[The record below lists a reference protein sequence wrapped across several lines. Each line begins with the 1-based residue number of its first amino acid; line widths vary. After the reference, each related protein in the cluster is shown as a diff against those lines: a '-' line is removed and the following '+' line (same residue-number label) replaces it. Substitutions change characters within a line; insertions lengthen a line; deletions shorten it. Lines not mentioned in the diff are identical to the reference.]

1 MNRFKENKRNAYVLV
16 NKCLE
21 LNQQKVTQLPMG
33 SNLALKFK
41 DVIGKID
48 DIRKEQ
54 ELQLTEVAHDKRETR
69 AMLEKKTMQVV
80 VRLIAYAAHKN
91 DTLLEDKIG
100 FTMSDL
106 RNAADTII
114 KDRCDAVYVKAKE
127 LLTELT
133 GYGITQQVL
142 DDLRKLIDQYYDLI
156 PMPRQRIIERKK
168 QKESL
173 DLLFHEADNTLALL
187 DKTIGMV
194 RWDDDSLYS
203 DYMNARTIID
213 LKGKQKGVAITTGIE
228 GVVSDLE
235 TEQPLVGAEVKTG
248 TGDVVVKTDEDGY
261 YRIASKTGKI
271 KLTISLTG
279 YTPHEEIL
287 EVEEGFITENDVE
300 LEKPDLVAM

>member
-16 NKCLE
+16 NKCIE
-21 LNQQKVTQLPMG
+21 LNQQKVNQLPMG
-33 SNLALKFK
+33 GNLALELKN
-41 DVIGKID
+41 VIGKID

-54 ELQLTEVAHDKRETR
+54 ELQLTGVARDKRETR
-69 AMLEKKTMQVV
+69 ALLEKKTMQVV

-106 RNAADTII
+106 RNAADTIV
-114 KDRCDAVYVKAKE
+114 KDRCDAVYTKAKE
-127 LLTELT
+127 LLADLA
-133 GYGITQQVL
+133 GYGITLQVL
-142 DDLRKLIDQYYDLI
+142 DDLRKLIDQYHDLI

-168 QKESL
+168 QKETL
-173 DLLFHEADNTLALL
+173 DMLFREADKTLALL
-187 DKTIGMV
+187 DKTVGMV

-203 DYMNARTIID
+203 DYMNARAIID

-235 TEQPLVGAEVKTG
+235 TEQPLVGAEVKTD
-248 TGDVVVKTDEDGY
+248 TGDIVVKTDEDGY

-271 KLTISLTG
+271 KLTVNSTG

-300 LEKPDLVAM
+300 LEKPELVAM

>member
-54 ELQLTEVAHDKRETR
+54 ELQLTGVARDKRETR
-69 AMLEKKTMQVV
+69 AMLEKKTMQIV

-106 RNAADTII
+106 RNAADTIV
-114 KDRCDAVYVKAKE
+114 KDRSDAVYTKAKE
-127 LLTELT
+127 LLAELT
-133 GYGITQQVL
+133 GYGITLQVL
-142 DDLRKLIDQYYDLI
+142 DDLRKLIDQYHDLI

-168 QKESL
+168 QKETL
-173 DLLFHEADNTLALL
+173 DMLFREADKILVLL
-187 DKTIGMV
+187 DKTVGMV

-235 TEQPLVGAEVKTG
+235 TEQPLVGAEVKTD

-300 LEKPDLVAM
+300 LEKPELVAM

>member
-54 ELQLTEVAHDKRETR
+54 ELQLTGVARDKRETR

-235 TEQPLVGAEVKTG
+235 TEQPLVGAEVKTD

>member
-54 ELQLTEVAHDKRETR
+54 ELQLTGVARDKRETR

>member
-54 ELQLTEVAHDKRETR
+54 ELQLTGVARDKRETR
-69 AMLEKKTMQVV
+69 AMLEKKTMQIV

-106 RNAADTII
+106 RNAADTIV
-114 KDRCDAVYVKAKE
+114 KDRSDAVYTKAKE
-127 LLTELT
+127 LLAELT
-133 GYGITQQVL
+133 GYGITLQVL
-142 DDLRKLIDQYYDLI
+142 DDLRKLIDQYHDLI

-168 QKESL
+168 QKETL
-173 DLLFHEADNTLALL
+173 DMLFREADKILVLL
-187 DKTIGMV
+187 DKTVGMV

-235 TEQPLVGAEVKTG
+235 TEQPLVGAEVKTD
-248 TGDVVVKTDEDGY
+248 TGDVMVKTDEDGY

-300 LEKPDLVAM
+300 LEKPELVAI